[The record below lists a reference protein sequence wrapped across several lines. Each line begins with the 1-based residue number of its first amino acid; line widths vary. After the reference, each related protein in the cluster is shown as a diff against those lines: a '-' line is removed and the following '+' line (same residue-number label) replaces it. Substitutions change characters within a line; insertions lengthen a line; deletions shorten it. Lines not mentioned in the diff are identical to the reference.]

1 MRIDKFLK
9 VSRII
14 KRRALAA
21 AACDASKVSI
31 NGKIAKP
38 SMAVKQGDFIELT
51 LGDKTT
57 QFEVLSLKESTKKED
72 AISMY
77 RIV

>member
-21 AACDASKVSI
+21 AACEASKVSI
-31 NGKIAKP
+31 NGKVCKP
-38 SMAVKQGDFIELT
+38 SMAVKQGDIIELT
-51 LGDKTT
+51 LGDRTSK
-57 QFEVLSLKESTKKED
+57 FEVLSLKESTKKED
-72 AISMY
+72 AVTMY
-77 RIV
+77 RII